1 MKVRSDSLILRNR
14 HNCVRL
20 QVYLPAIQGHVPDAM
35 VRAIGSFLDFC
46 YLARRSDINEDTLR
60 DLDSTL
66 QQFYLHREVF
76 RDTNVRPT
84 GFSLP
89 RQHALAHYHALIE
102 DFGAPGGICSS
113 ITESRHITAVKKPWR
128 RSNRYEALG
137 QMLLTNQRLDK
148 LAGARVEYVKRGLL
162 DSTRVVPVAVVDAVR
177 TGQVL
182 EEDDETGEW
191 TAVDAERVDFVEGNV
206 TLARQ
211 HGELFP
217 EMVENTVALLIYH
230 TSPRHYISP
239 ISIAACATSR
249 SSPAYRA
256 HSALSVRPTTSR

>member
-1 MKVRSDSLILRNR
+1 M
-14 HNCVRL
+14 C
-20 QVYLPAIQGHVPDAM
+20 QVYLPAIEGHVPTTI
-35 VRAIGSFLDFC
+35 VRAIASFLDFC
-46 YLARRSDINEDTLR
+46 YIARRSDINEDTLR
-60 DLDSTL
+60 ELDHAL

-76 RDTNVRPT
+76 RSTQVRPN

-148 LAGARVEYVKRGLL
+148 LASARVEYVKRGLL
-162 DSTRVVPVAVVDAVR
+162 DSTRLVPIAVAEAVKS
-177 TGQVL
+177 GQVL
-182 EEDDETGEW
+182 EEDEETGEW
-191 TAVDAERVDFVEGNV
+191 SVVDEERVEFVEGNV

-211 HGELFP
+211 HGMSF
-217 EMVENTVALLIYH
+217 VLIGSRCDQFLTH
-230 TSPRHYISP
+230 WRSPRHNISQ
-239 ISIAACATSR
+239 IFIASCTASGR
-249 SSPAYRA
+249 VSA
-256 HSALSVRPTTSR
+256 H